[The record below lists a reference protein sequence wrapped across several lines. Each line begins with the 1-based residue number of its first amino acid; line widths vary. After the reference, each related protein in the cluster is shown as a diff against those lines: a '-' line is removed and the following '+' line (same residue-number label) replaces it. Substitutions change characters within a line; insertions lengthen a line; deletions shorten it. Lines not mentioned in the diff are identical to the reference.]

1 MKPSITPFLS
11 LRWRGNL
18 FYTINEDTL
27 QLVIQSPRSIVVC
40 ASSLSRKNK
49 KISRTCVSTYS
60 RPSFFFFL
68 KACRVKLE
76 TRMRIFEHAVVTSG
90 TFLIAD
96 PSTDCG
102 GSEEEQINET
112 GQSSVTSLI
121 DGVTPTNWNE
131 RIWRTSRRN
140 YLTSAIVYLGY
151 SGD

>member
-1 MKPSITPFLS
+1 
-11 LRWRGNL
+11 
-18 FYTINEDTL
+18 
-27 QLVIQSPRSIVVC
+27 
-40 ASSLSRKNK
+40 
-49 KISRTCVSTYS
+49 
-60 RPSFFFFL
+60 
-68 KACRVKLE
+68 
-76 TRMRIFEHAVVTSG
+76 MRIFEHAVVTSG
-90 TFLIAD
+90 KFLIAD

>member
-1 MKPSITPFLS
+1 MSAHILDP
-11 LRWRGNL
+11 
-18 FYTINEDTL
+18 
-27 QLVIQSPRSIVVC
+27 V
-40 ASSLSRKNK
+40 
-49 KISRTCVSTYS
+49 
-60 RPSFFFFL
+60 FFFL

-76 TRMRIFEHAVVTSG
+76 TRMWIFEHAVVTSG

>member
-1 MKPSITPFLS
+1 MSAHILDP
-11 LRWRGNL
+11 
-18 FYTINEDTL
+18 
-27 QLVIQSPRSIVVC
+27 V
-40 ASSLSRKNK
+40 
-49 KISRTCVSTYS
+49 
-60 RPSFFFFL
+60 FFFL

-90 TFLIAD
+90 KFLIAD